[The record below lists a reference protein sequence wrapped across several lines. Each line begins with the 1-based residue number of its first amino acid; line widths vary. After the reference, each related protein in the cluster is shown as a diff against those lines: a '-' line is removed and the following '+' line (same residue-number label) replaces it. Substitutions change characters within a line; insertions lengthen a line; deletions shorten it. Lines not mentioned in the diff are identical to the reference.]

1 MRLLRLALS
10 AIRTSVA
17 VCLIQGAGDAQ
28 SFDKSGENFL
38 MPQSSDAARTS
49 RRVLVAL
56 LAAVLFINYAD
67 RGLLSIAAPLIQS
80 ELHLTDRQL
89 GLLGSAFFWTYT
101 LAQIPI
107 GGIAERYGAERV
119 LAAGLVV
126 WAAATLLVG
135 VAFGFVTLVMLRM
148 LLGLGESTGFPCVS
162 KLLAATVPVEALGMA
177 NGIVGSAYSFG
188 PAVGSLLGGM
198 LMVRFGW
205 RSAFIAF
212 GAASLL
218 WLWPW
223 VRVNRRSRIARPR
236 DSDPP
241 PMTLLLKT
249 RALWGTA
256 LGLFCANYVFFFLM
270 FWLPVYLVR
279 ERGFSMAQMASL
291 ISASYVV
298 MGSCALLGGA
308 GIDRYIKAGGSPNT
322 GYKATLALVHVGAV
336 LCMLAMAFGPA
347 PLAIVSIFVY
357 QALNGASAAALYA
370 VPEILG
376 GPQATGR
383 WVGIQNSAGS
393 LAGVAAPWLTGVII
407 EATGHFTVA
416 FSLAAAMSVLGLAG
430 WIGLL
435 PKLEPIEWR
444 VGARDPSI

>member
-1 MRLLRLALS
+1 
-10 AIRTSVA
+10 
-17 VCLIQGAGDAQ
+17 
-28 SFDKSGENFL
+28 
-38 MPQSSDAARTS
+38 MPHPPDAARRS

-80 ELHLTDRQL
+80 ELSLSDREL
-89 GLLGSAFFWTYT
+89 GLLGSAFFWTYA

-119 LAAGLVV
+119 LAVGLVV

-135 VAFGFVTLVMLRM
+135 VASGFVTLVVLRM

-162 KLLAATVPVEALGMA
+162 KLLAAAVPVGALGIA
-177 NGIVGSAYSFG
+177 NGIVGAAYSFG
-188 PAVGSLLGGM
+188 PAAGSFLGGM

-212 GAASLL
+212 GAVSLL

-223 VRVNRRSRIARPR
+223 LRVNRLPR
-236 DSDPP
+236 VRERGDSEAPP
-241 PMTLLLKT
+241 LRLLLQT

-256 LGLFCANYVFFFLM
+256 LGLFCANYVFFFMM

-298 MGSCALLGGA
+298 MGACALLGGA
-308 GIDRYIKAGGSPNT
+308 GVDRYIKAGGSPNT
-322 GYKATLALVHVGAV
+322 GYKATLVSVHLGAV

-347 PLAIVSIFVY
+347 PLALVSIFVY

-376 GPQATGR
+376 GTKATGR

-416 FSLAAAMSVLGLAG
+416 FSLAAAMSFLGLAG

-435 PKLEPIEWR
+435 PKLEAIDWKQSAGES
-444 VGARDPSI
+444 ARNPLI

>member
-1 MRLLRLALS
+1 
-10 AIRTSVA
+10 
-17 VCLIQGAGDAQ
+17 
-28 SFDKSGENFL
+28 
-38 MPQSSDAARTS
+38 
-49 RRVLVAL
+49 
-56 LAAVLFINYAD
+56 
-67 RGLLSIAAPLIQS
+67 
-80 ELHLTDRQL
+80 
-89 GLLGSAFFWTYT
+89 
-101 LAQIPI
+101 
-107 GGIAERYGAERV
+107 V
-119 LAAGLVV
+119 LAYGLVV

-135 VAFGFVTLVMLRM
+135 VASGFVALVVLRM
-148 LLGLGESTGFPCVS
+148 LLGLGESTGFPCVA
-162 KLLAATVPVEALGMA
+162 KLLAAAVPVGALGIA
-177 NGIVGSAYSFG
+177 NGVVGSAYSFG
-188 PAVGSLLGGM
+188 PAAGSFLGGM

-205 RSAFIAF
+205 RSAFIVF

-223 VRVNRRSRIARPR
+223 SRRGSRTAAPR
-236 DSDPP
+236 DADPP
-241 PMTLLLKT
+241 PMRLLLRT

-256 LGLFCANYVFFFLM
+256 LGLFCANYVFFFMM

-322 GYKATLALVHVGAV
+322 GYKATLALVHSGAV
-336 LCMLAMAFGPA
+336 VCMLAMAFGPA

-376 GPQATGR
+376 GAQATGR

-407 EATGHFTVA
+407 EATGHFTMA
-416 FSLAAAMSVLGLAG
+416 FTLAAAMSCLGLAG

-435 PKLEPIEWR
+435 PRLVPIDWSVR
-444 VGARDPSI
+444 AVR